1 MALPFRPLPGAPYT
15 RPALGAENY
24 LELRMDHFLRRLAD
38 GEAPGGGSA
47 AALTVALAAGLVSM
61 VARMSEESWEEAGG
75 VSAQAL
81 AIRDRA
87 APLARE
93 DAEAWEDAVAA
104 LRRTVDDDDR
114 RDDGLEQ
121 KLERAASVPLEIA
134 ELAAD
139 VAALAALACERCEAT
154 YRADAAAAAALAA
167 GASVA
172 AAHLVEINLGVTDA
186 DPRLRRARACEK
198 AAADAMD
205 RILRSTD

>member
-1 MALPFRPLPGAPYT
+1 LSP
-15 RPALGAENY
+15 ENY
-24 LELRMDHFLRRLAD
+24 LELRIDHFLRRLAD

-61 VARMSEESWEEAGG
+61 VARMSERSWDEAGG

-81 AIRDRA
+81 AMRDRA

-104 LRRTVDDDDR
+104 LRGTVDDADPDR
-114 RDDGLEQ
+114 RNFGLEQ
-121 KLERAASVPLEIA
+121 KLERAAAVPLEIA

-139 VAALAALACERCEAT
+139 VAALAALAGERCEGT

-172 AAHLVEINLGVTDA
+172 AAHLVEINLAVTDA

-205 RILRSTD
+205 RVLRSTD